1 MVRPVRGGP
10 RKGQLGRV
18 PCPIGVRPCFAAQE
32 FERKLGRWSD
42 LKAAAEE
49 ADPRRLMA
57 DFYRLGD
64 SRGPRGS
71 LAGEEP
77 DPKEATRW
85 FAVYRPCS
93 SDSIRKMYGKVGV
106 GKGLNVKGKSAK
118 KNRLSGFVPFIQ
130 ISDNNHKKEVE
141 DAPRDARTKIF
152 FRSPARDTARVNKLA
167 REQAE
172 KSLDKVLKEASLK
185 IDDPSVKV
193 ISDYAP
199 WHAVPVPLAG
209 DQVFLLPF
217 NLPSSVSE
225 LRTTLAPLLGVA
237 PERLTLLCAGVEL
250 QGGVEIVEVDA
261 LTLRSPVDRPVLCR
275 RTEDYDEHA
284 HDRLRMNVHR
294 LPEGEMIQALEDR
307 GRWRLIYTSKEV
319 LVEDLYAIDDPAVEP
334 WGFFPLAPRWPMPA
348 GASPPRRAAPSCDVW
363 SCQLA
368 LPVKGKLDAHASK
381 TNDRPIPRYQMIVDP
396 NLFVH
401 QQLWVPS
408 EFDITKEGSC
418 RLVGGERSHLE
429 PQLAKE
435 VAQPV
440 LEAALPL
447 LAKLRRPQ
455 LLLEDRRLQV
465 VFKERVVSVLS
476 AGYDIVRA
484 LQHRGVSIQR
494 CPEAV
499 GLVLEFLHLRPSE
512 ARRKLMRI
520 DRLREQ
526 LQPSGEF
533 CGSSQ
538 VVHAGNACFTMIGWL
553 HNMLDKGG
561 LEIFDKA
568 PHWIG
573 KKLLKGLDL
582 PPKQLGRGMSEILS
596 LGTKELENRLKEQEH
611 QLHEVEHQ
619 LQEVEDDRHGMKS
632 LKLVVPQRFHCR
644 LLSLK
649 KACPTVELQIPKA
662 CVGSDGATALK
673 VIGVGVKEDAEK
685 NLAAHLPAKHV
696 VKVEDEWVCCHCRGL
711 KKSDFHGKGVINA
724 QHVKDKHLSVGQKVT
739 VLDASGHGSVTVLK
753 KAIRSERNNQIGFL
767 DDGTQVEIMG
777 HWLECRWAI
786 RPSHG
791 YSPSQ
796 LGFIPAQSIEK
807 DEHVSLQGPV
817 KECFAALAMFQEE
830 LGMEIDAFSLGGEP
844 VKLQPQ
850 PRRKPKLKK

>member
-1 MVRPVRGGP
+1 MSLLNIPLQAQRITVPGRRADGSNSEYIGLWHVDGHWEHVAAVVLYYYHVDPQLVGGDMEFCGREP
-10 RKGQLGRV
+10 IAELG
-18 PCPIGVRPCFAAQE
+18 IGDGGNFTE
-32 FERKLGRWSD
+32 FH
-42 LKAAAEE
+42 
-49 ADPRRLMA
+49 
-57 DFYRLGD
+57 
-64 SRGPRGS
+64 RGS
-71 LAGEEP
+71 LRAGL
-77 DPKEATRW
+77 R
-85 FAVYRPCS
+85 
-93 SDSIRKMYGKVGV
+93 G
-106 GKGLNVKGKSAK
+106 
-118 KNRLSGFVPFIQ
+118 
-130 ISDNNHKKEVE
+130 
-141 DAPRDARTKIF
+141 
-152 FRSPARDTARVNKLA
+152 
-167 REQAE
+167 E
-172 KSLDKVLKEASLK
+172 K
-185 IDDPSVKV
+185 
-193 ISDYAP
+193 
-199 WHAVPVPLAG
+199 
-209 DQVFLLPF
+209 
-217 NLPSSVSE
+217 
-225 LRTTLAPLLGVA
+225 
-237 PERLTLLCAGVEL
+237 
-250 QGGVEIVEVDA
+250 
-261 LTLRSPVDRPVLCR
+261 
-275 RTEDYDEHA
+275 
-284 HDRLRMNVHR
+284 
-294 LPEGEMIQALEDR
+294 
-307 GRWRLIYTSKEV
+307 
-319 LVEDLYAIDDPAVEP
+319 
-334 WGFFPLAPRWPMPA
+334 
-348 GASPPRRAAPSCDVW
+348 APSCECVTKLANCKVPIREGTLLVF
-363 SCQLA
+363 SNCQLA
-368 LPVKGKLDAHASK
+368 HRVLRMVNQGTVEASR
-381 TNDRPIPRYQMIVDP
+381 DFVA
-396 NLFVH
+396 LFV
-401 QQLWVPS
+401 LDPA
-408 EFDITKEGSC
+408 FG
-418 RLVGGERSHLE
+418 
-429 PQLAKE
+429 
-435 VAQPV
+435 
-440 LEAALPL
+440 PL
-447 LAKLRRPQ
+447 RPA
-455 LLLEDRRLQV
+455 R
-465 VFKERVVSVLS
+465 SVLS